1 MSIIS
6 KTIEQRWDDLSTQ
19 AQRRAIASGRID
31 PRKYWDLYEDGECYA
46 TVTAEDRADALQ
58 QAVDNARNL
67 NISSFPRRV
76 RFVIPRCSRL
86 DRDNYDAEGT
96 IWIDVSVRNTLTGE
110 SDSETVQLDEPEPEC
125 VEDAHDW
132 RSPYSV
138 LGGMKENP
146 GVWGNGGGVISKTV
160 CAHCGMY
167 RITNTWAQ
175 RHDTGEE
182 GLTDVTYEPA
192 DDESEAW
199 VASL

>member
-6 KTIEQRWDDLSTQ
+6 QTIEQRWDDLSEQ

-58 QAVDNARNL
+58 QAVDN
-67 NISSFPRRV
+67 V
-76 RFVIPRCSRL
+76 

-96 IWIDVSVRNTLTGE
+96 IWIDVIVRNTLTGE

-167 RITNTWAQ
+167 RVTDTWAQ
-175 RHDTGEE
+175 RHDTGEQ
-182 GLTDVTYEPA
+182 GLTSVSYEPA

-199 VASL
+199 VARRK

>member
-1 MSIIS
+1 MSIS
-6 KTIEQRWDDLSTQ
+6 HTIKQRWNDLSTQ

-31 PRKYWDLYEDGECYA
+31 PREYWDLYEEGHCYA
-46 TVTAEDRADALQ
+46 TVTAQDRDDALQ
-58 QAVDNARNL
+58 QAIANV
-67 NISSFPRRV
+67 
-76 RFVIPRCSRL
+76 
-86 DRDNYDAEGT
+86 DRDNYLDAEGT
-96 IWIDVSVRNTLTGE
+96 IWIDVCVRNTLTGDEE
-110 SDSETVQLDEPEPEC
+110 SGTVQLDEPEPDC
-125 VEDAHDW
+125 VDSEEHDW
-132 RSPYSV
+132 QSPYSV
-138 LGGMKENP
+138 VGGLRENP
-146 GVWGNGGGVISKTV
+146 GVWGNGGGVIIKTV